1 MKKFK
6 SHPPSLSQT
15 LASYIVHILTGMY
28 RSADIT
34 QISTTPS
41 FPALSDSGTSLALM
55 LHLARVLIPSSDMCL
70 VCSIRDK
77 LLLLAPLWTAAAAC
91 GPGRIGDL
99 QIGRSCDLPISC
111 SLSIPPVLP
120 PFLILLLSYDPSLCP
135 PVSFFLPSPL
145 LSTFLFF
152 FSLPPSCVCL

>member
-15 LASYIVHILTGMY
+15 LASYIVHILTGTY

-34 QISTTPS
+34 LTSTTPS

-120 PFLILLLSYDPSLCP
+120 PFLTLLLSYAPSLCP
-135 PVSFFLPSPL
+135 PCFLIPPFTPTIPFPLLFFLN
-145 LSTFLFF
+145 
-152 FSLPPSCVCL
+152 PSCVCL